1 MIKRA
6 RERLRELRHAA
17 TTRLEYDS
25 FEPVKPG
32 PPSPPPVEPLPPVQP
47 SPFPPSALKGL
58 LAATDALTLP
68 LLERGLYGDVVRRL
82 MLVEPTVD
90 QLNNLGC
97 AWAAL
102 AVTQPGSDY
111 FGRARTAFEQ
121 SKKKATLKSQRRR
134 AEANLDLIS
143 KLG

>member
-1 MIKRA
+1 MLQGA

-17 TTRLEYDS
+17 TKRLEYDS

-32 PPSPPPVEPLPPVQP
+32 PPSPPPVEPLPPEQP
-47 SPFPPSALKGL
+47 SPFPPSAVKGL
-58 LAATDALTLP
+58 LAATDDPTFP
-68 LLERGLYGDVVRRL
+68 LLERGLYGDVVRRF
-82 MLVEPTVD
+82 MSVEPTVD

-102 AVTQPGSDY
+102 AVTQHRSDY

-121 SKKKATLKSQRRR
+121 SKKKATLNSQRRR
-134 AEANLDLIS
+134 AEANLALIS
-143 KLG
+143 NIG